1 MEIHVNHIN
10 TPELKLNLS
19 KLKPNRS
26 DGRGNTCLTLAWDLN
41 IYLGRSYIQVG
52 NNPLRM
58 ELNVKELKFE
68 LLDHTADLSIKIYG
82 KSDEEIFSNA
92 VYAFNK
98 ITVDEFSG
106 VSGESQFILRS
117 SNIENLL
124 VDFLSR
130 LIFELEV
137 NGIVHTG
144 VNSMSIND
152 NSIFV
157 RLNYTDI
164 KELHEYSNVI
174 KGVTYHNLSYDLK
187 NGYATVVFDV

>member
-1 MEIHVNHIN
+1 M
-10 TPELKLNLS
+10 TF
-19 KLKPNRS
+19 
-26 DGRGNTCLTLAWDLN
+26 AWDLN

-106 VSGESQFILRS
+106 VSGESQFIMRS

-144 VNSMSIND
+144 VNSISIND

-174 KGVTYHNLSYDLK
+174 KGVTYHNLTYDLK
-187 NGYATVVFDV
+187 NGYAIVVFDV